1 MVDNAK
7 PPQFMAWH
15 VWPTPNREW
24 VGKGWFPAHRPLRRC
39 HVYLTPRC
47 SSKEAATEH
56 VLNEARLH
64 GWTPLA
70 VLVDEEAPEEHAINA
85 VTEEA

>member
-15 VWPTPNREW
+15 VWKTRNDEW
-24 VGKGWFPAHRPLRRC
+24 IGKGWSPVDRPLRRC

-64 GWTPLA
+64 RWTPLA
-70 VLVDEEAPEEHAINA
+70 VLDEEAPEEHAINA